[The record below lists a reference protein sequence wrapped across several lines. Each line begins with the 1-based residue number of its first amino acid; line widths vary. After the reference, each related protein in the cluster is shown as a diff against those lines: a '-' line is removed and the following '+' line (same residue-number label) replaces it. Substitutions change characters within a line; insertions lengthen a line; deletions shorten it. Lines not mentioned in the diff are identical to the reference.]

1 MERDSF
7 FIVSG
12 DSMQKLCL
20 STKFHTMKLGEITV
34 LFAVAEGSLRKILL
48 QYYKNKAYLKY
59 LYVKIIFEFVLQ
71 ARN

>member
-12 DSMQKLCL
+12 DSMQKLYL

-34 LFAVAEGSLRKILL
+34 FFAVAEGSLREILL

-59 LYVKIIFEFVLQ
+59 LYI
-71 ARN
+71 